1 MYNTSWCAG
10 DEKIGREDSVL
21 DQESSYCWSWV
32 RMHLGRAWDDSW
44 GEFGGMKIYESLLE
58 FLGVRSAALASSLQV
73 PTTCAV

>member
-1 MYNTSWCAG
+1 MHNMSWCAG

-21 DQESSYCWSWV
+21 DQESSCCRSWV
-32 RMHLGRAWDDSW
+32 RMHLGRDWDDLW

-58 FLGVRSAALASSLQV
+58 VLRVHSAAAPSSLQA